1 MNDNQKAFL
10 KELKTLFDK
19 YNINEMLIFNDRITM
34 SSNSDVLAFREYVNR
49 NDNLSYFTDVLTTEN
64 RFEIKEGEKCLN

>member
-19 YNINEMLIFNDRITM
+19 YNIDEMLIFNNRITM
-34 SSNSDVLAFREYVNR
+34 SSNSDVLAFCAYIRK
-49 NDNLSYFTDVLTTEN
+49 NDNLSYFTDITTTES
-64 RFEIKEGEKCLN
+64 RFEIMEG

>member
-34 SSNSDVLAFREYVNR
+34 SSNSDVLAFREYVNK
-49 NDNLSYFTDVLTTEN
+49 NDNLSYFTDVLTTES
-64 RFEIKEGEKCLN
+64 RFEIKED

>member
-19 YNINEMLIFNDRITM
+19 YNIDEMLIFNDRITM
-34 SSNSDVLAFREYVNR
+34 SSNSDVLAFRAYVNK
-49 NDNLSYFTDVLTTEN
+49 NDNLSYFTDVLTTES
-64 RFEIKEGEKCLN
+64 RFEINEG

>member
-49 NDNLSYFTDVLTTEN
+49 NDNLSYFTDVLTTES
-64 RFEIKEGEKCLN
+64 RFEIKEG